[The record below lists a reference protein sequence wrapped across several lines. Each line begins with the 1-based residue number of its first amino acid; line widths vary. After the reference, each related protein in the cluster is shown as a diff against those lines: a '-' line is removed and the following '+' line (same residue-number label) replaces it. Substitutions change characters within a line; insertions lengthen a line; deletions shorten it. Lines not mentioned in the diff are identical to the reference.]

1 MSDTDNTLNDGSISV
16 NLNCCRALVGKKQ
29 LNLTATEYN
38 LLVYLLENSGIS
50 LTREELL
57 EGAWAESY
65 QGTSRTVDTHVRRLR
80 LKLGRSGR
88 RIRTVRGVGYQLE
101 SARRRGTK
109 AHNKTR

>member
-1 MSDTDNTLNDGSISV
+1 MSDTDNTLKDGSISV
-16 NLNCCRALVGKKQ
+16 NLDFCLALVGKTQ

-50 LTREELL
+50 LTRQELL

-101 SARRRGTK
+101 SARRRRAK
-109 AHNKTR
+109 AKSKTR